1 MLPEGA
7 DNIVLTDEFREA
19 LALLDRGNSLFL
31 TGKAG
36 TGKSTL
42 VRHFLASTGRNV
54 IVAAPTGIAALNVEG
69 YTIHRLFSFS
79 PRTTVE
85 FVNSTEYYPGRFSKT
100 IKSLDT
106 LIIDEASMIRADLF
120 DCLAAALERFGPKPG
135 TRFGGVQIVL
145 VGDLYQLPPVVTE
158 AESEYFSTRYSSP
171 YFFAADS
178 YDREQFPLVELTT
191 VFRQVGDSQLVDVL
205 NSVRE
210 GALQDVE
217 RAVLN
222 TRTDSSFLPPLD
234 EFWLT
239 LSTTNRIAGAR
250 NREMLEQ
257 LPLPA
262 LQHVATFSGDADGFD
277 KPTED
282 VLEYRVGA
290 QIMLLSNDADRRWA
304 NGTIGRITGHRTEKG
319 QVRVDVELPGGAQAE
334 VGPHTWEINR
344 PVVEAGRLRHEIVG
358 TYTQLPFRLAWAI
371 TIHKS
376 QGQTLERMV
385 VDLAGGTFAYG
396 QLYVALSRCTSM
408 DGLVLR
414 RDIQPKDLK
423 VDQRIRRFLRSGG
436 TEVAS
441 RGNVYL
447 GVSSVGDEGR
457 AWRPRPIEI
466 ALVTDDG
473 LELTTLVNPERD
485 LGDARAAY
493 GISASDVQ
501 LAPLLTEAWAAMAP
515 YLAGRTP
522 VGVDIDQSLGYLDY
536 ELKRNGYLMPMPLG
550 VEIDSSQLTRRE
562 AERLRAPGAL
572 DRARTVRDMAGSGT
586 TYNAFADVFPDP
598 EQRTGYLLARG
609 QDPGNFSLGGLI
621 AAGDS
626 ADAVLAGHLR
636 TTAERTSLNAHTR
649 ALLRGVEARTGH
661 PILDPG
667 HDESGHQDISAVL
680 VKGARVCFTG
690 TVIDE
695 AGKTYSRQE
704 MEAIAVFLGLE
715 PVGSVTKSKCEA
727 LVTAEVGSQSGKA
740 RNAAKYNKPTF
751 DAGDFLQWSRN
762 PGAWITADV
771 RKDERPTLA
780 LVARATEAPVQTVA
794 VAQRAADVPVADAPA
809 AQPLAVVASPV
820 PVPAQNTP
828 LTLRKIPAG
837 LPLVVADPDTLLPA
851 PYNALKPDSA
861 AGARS
866 TPRPDVPRQ
875 QVPTQRMPQHA
886 PPSYHAPARPRPVP
900 LSVSLPQQS
909 MVQAPSP
916 AQIRPQ
922 DPAHFQVPR
931 TINPKKRRMSRTRFH
946 LIMLGIFTSLTVG
959 ATVLGLT
966 LSFAFPA
973 SEFWIPMTGT
983 AWILAMLQVPVW
995 LIWAIIRR

>member
-1 MLPEGA
+1 MLLEGT
-7 DNIVLTDEFREA
+7 DNIVLTEEFKEA
-19 LALLDRGNSLFL
+19 LTLLDGGNSLFL
-31 TGKAG
+31 TGRAG

-85 FVNSTEYYPGRFSKT
+85 QVQSADYYPRRFSKT

-106 LIIDEASMIRADLF
+106 LVIDEASMIRADLF

-145 VGDLYQLPPVVTE
+145 VGDMYQLPPVVTE

-178 YDREQFPLVELTT
+178 YDRAHFPLVELTT
-191 VFRQVGDSQLVDVL
+191 VFRQVGDPQLVDVL

-222 TRTDSSFLPPLD
+222 ARTDASFLPPLD

-239 LSTTNRIAGAR
+239 LATTNRIAGAR
-250 NREMLEQ
+250 NRQMLEQ

-262 LQHVATFSGDADGFD
+262 LQHAASVTGDVDGFD
-277 KPTED
+277 KPTD
-282 VLEYRVGA
+282 DLLDYRVGA
-290 QIMLLSNDADRRWA
+290 QIMLLSNDIDRRWA
-304 NGTIGRITGHRTEKG
+304 NGTICRITGHRTDGGDVLVE
-319 QVRVDVELPGGAQAE
+319 VELPGGTFAE
-334 VGPHTWEINR
+334 VGTHTWEINR

-376 QGQTLERMV
+376 QGQTLERLV

-408 DGLVLR
+408 GGLVLR
-414 RDIQPKDLK
+414 RDIEPKDLK

-447 GVSSVGDEGR
+447 GVSTVGDEGR

-473 LELTTLVNPERD
+473 LEVTTLVNPERD

-501 LAPLLTEAWAAMAP
+501 LAPLLTEAWAALAP

-522 VGVDIDQSLGYLDY
+522 FGVDIDQSLGYLDF
-536 ELKRNGYLMPMPLG
+536 ELKRNGFVVPMPLG
-550 VEIDSSQLTRRE
+550 VEIDSTKLTPSQT
-562 AERLRAPGAL
+562 ERLRAPKAL
-572 DRARTVRDMAGSGT
+572 DRARAVRDIAGTGAAH
-586 TYNAFADVFPDP
+586 NAFADVFPDP
-598 EQRTGYLLARG
+598 GQRTGYLLSRG
-609 QDPGNFSLGGLI
+609 QDAENFMVGGLV

-636 TTAERTSLNAHTR
+636 ITAQRTSLNTQTR
-649 ALLRGVEARTGH
+649 DFLRGVEARIGH
-661 PILDPG
+661 PIIDSDDDL
-667 HDESGHQDISAVL
+667 SGEADISAVL
-680 VKGARVCFTG
+680 VTGARVCFTG

-695 AGKTYSRQE
+695 AGNTHSRQE
-704 MEAIAVFLGLE
+704 MEAIAVSLGLE
-715 PVGSVTKSKCEA
+715 PVGSVTKAKCEA

-740 RNAAKYNKPTF
+740 KNAAKFNKPTF
-751 DAGDFLQWSRN
+751 DAELFLEWSKD
-762 PGAWITADV
+762 PGAWYTSSVMSQEQAA
-771 RKDERPTLA
+771 PTLA
-780 LVARATEAPVQTVA
+780 AKEPAVHVVATS
-794 VAQRAADVPVADAPA
+794 VPVA
-809 AQPLAVVASPV
+809 QSPV
-820 PVPAQNTP
+820 VEPGMAAPPAPVSIQNTP
-828 LTLRKIPAG
+828 PTLRAIPADLQPEDRDSY
-837 LPLVVADPDTLLPA
+837 LPE
-851 PYNALKPDSA
+851 PYVGPKPDAVVSA
-861 AGARS
+861 S
-866 TPRPDVPRQ
+866 QPEDPKPQ
-875 QVPTQRMPQHA
+875 PSSERMPQHA
-886 PPSYHAPARPRPVP
+886 PPSYSAQVPPQPMPVPTKTHDPAPAT
-900 LSVSLPQQS
+900 LQPQPHDYSQEG
-909 MVQAPSP
+909 PSSK
-916 AQIRPQ
+916 
-922 DPAHFQVPR
+922 
-931 TINPKKRRMSRTRFH
+931 PKKRQ
-946 LIMLGIFTSLTVG
+946 LKLQQIIAGIFG
-959 ATVLGLT
+959 R
-966 LSFAFPA
+966 PHD
-973 SEFWIPMTGT
+973 
-983 AWILAMLQVPVW
+983 
-995 LIWAIIRR
+995 R

>member
-1 MLPEGA
+1 MMLEGTN
-7 DNIVLTDEFREA
+7 NIVLTDEFRKA
-19 LALLDRGNSLFL
+19 LTLLDGGNSLFL

-42 VRHFLASTGRNV
+42 VRHFLASTRRNV

-85 FVNSTEYYPGRFSKT
+85 QVRSPDYYPRSFAKT

-120 DCLAAALERFGPKPG
+120 DCIAAALERFGPKPG

-178 YDREQFPLVELTT
+178 YDRAHFPLVELTT
-191 VFRQVGDSQLVDVL
+191 IFRQVGDSQLVDVL

-210 GALQDVE
+210 GALLEVE

-222 TRTDSSFLPPLD
+222 ARTDATFLPPLG

-239 LSTTNRIAGAR
+239 LATTNRITGAR
-250 NREMLEQ
+250 NRQMLEQ
-257 LPLPA
+257 LPVPGLR
-262 LQHVATFSGDADGFD
+262 HVASVSGDVDGFD

-282 VLEYRVGA
+282 VLEYQVGA
-290 QIMLLSNDADRRWA
+290 QIMLLSNDAERRWA
-304 NGTIGRITGHRTEKG
+304 NGTIGRIAGHRT
-319 QVRVDVELPGGAQAE
+319 VDGGVLVEVELPGGTRAE
-334 VGPHTWEINR
+334 VGPYTWAINR
-344 PVVEAGRLRHEIVG
+344 PVVEAGRLRHEVVG

-376 QGQTLERMV
+376 QGQTLDRMV

-423 VDQRIRRFLRSGG
+423 VAQRIRRFLRSGG
-436 TEVAS
+436 AEVAP

-447 GVSSVGDEGR
+447 GVSTVGDEGR

-473 LELTTLVNPERD
+473 LEVTTLVNPERD

-493 GISASDVQ
+493 GISASDIQ
-501 LAPLLTEAWAAMAP
+501 LAPLLTEAWVALAP

-522 VGVDIDQSLGYLDY
+522 VGVDIDQSLGYFDY
-536 ELKRNGYLMPMPLG
+536 ELKRNGYVVPMPLG
-550 VEIDSSQLTRRE
+550 VEIDSTKITPRE
-562 AERLRAPGAL
+562 AERLRAPDAL
-572 DRARTVRDMAGSGT
+572 ARARAVRDMAGAGT
-586 TYNAFADVFPDP
+586 AYNAFADVFPDP

-609 QDPGNFSLGGLI
+609 QDASNFSLGGSVTT
-621 AAGDS
+621 GDS

-636 TTAERTSLNAHTR
+636 TTAERTSLNVQTR
-649 ALLRGVEARTGH
+649 DLLRAVEARIGH
-661 PILDPG
+661 PILAPDDG
-667 HDESGHQDISAVL
+667 GSSEQSITAVL
-680 VKGARVCFTG
+680 VAGARVCFTG

-695 AGKTYSRQE
+695 VGNMYSRAE
-704 MEAIAVFLGLE
+704 MEAIAVSMGLE
-715 PVGSVTKSKCEA
+715 PVANVTKSKCEA

-751 DAGDFLQWSRN
+751 DAGHFLEWSKN
-762 PGAWITADV
+762 PNAEPAAGEEPPAMT
-771 RKDERPTLA
+771 
-780 LVARATEAPVQTVA
+780 VQESQAASSVVVSETGNVA
-794 VAQRAADVPVADAPA
+794 VRVPVAVPGPAPDQELKESLEEPMTATGWPMAPA
-809 AQPLAVVASPV
+809 VPPRQASP
-820 PVPAQNTP
+820 
-828 LTLRKIPAG
+828 
-837 LPLVVADPDTLLPA
+837 
-851 PYNALKPDSA
+851 
-861 AGARS
+861 
-866 TPRPDVPRQ
+866 
-875 QVPTQRMPQHA
+875 PQ
-886 PPSYHAPARPRPVP
+886 VP
-900 LSVSLPQQS
+900 LSSGGGQHQNNLSKLQRLV
-909 MVQAPSP
+909 A
-916 AQIRPQ
+916 
-922 DPAHFQVPR
+922 
-931 TINPKKRRMSRTRFH
+931 
-946 LIMLGIFTSLTVG
+946 GIF
-959 ATVLGLT
+959 
-966 LSFAFPA
+966 
-973 SEFWIPMTGT
+973 
-983 AWILAMLQVPVW
+983 
-995 LIWAIIRR
+995 RR